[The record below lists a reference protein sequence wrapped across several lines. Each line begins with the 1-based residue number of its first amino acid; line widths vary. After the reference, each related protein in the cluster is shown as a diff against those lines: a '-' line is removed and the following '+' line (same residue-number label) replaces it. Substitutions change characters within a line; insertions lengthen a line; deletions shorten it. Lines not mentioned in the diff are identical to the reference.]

1 MIVLNKNIR
10 KITYSYSK
18 PLASKKILKDND
30 SIQVSVKIKNTG
42 LAKGKEIVQLYIED
56 EKCSLLRPKKELK
69 GFHKVE
75 LEPNEEKTIQFH
87 IDINDLTFFDDSKQK
102 WIAEPGKFKAYIA
115 ASSEDIRGVV
125 EFEYSN
131 IE

>member
-1 MIVLNKNIR
+1 M
-10 KITYSYSK
+10 
-18 PLASKKILKDND
+18 
-30 SIQVSVKIKNTG
+30 
-42 LAKGKEIVQLYIED
+42 YIED

-125 EFEYSN
+125 EFELRCSIGCFRFFVILL
-131 IE
+131 IERSCLLPLRFIIFFSSYL